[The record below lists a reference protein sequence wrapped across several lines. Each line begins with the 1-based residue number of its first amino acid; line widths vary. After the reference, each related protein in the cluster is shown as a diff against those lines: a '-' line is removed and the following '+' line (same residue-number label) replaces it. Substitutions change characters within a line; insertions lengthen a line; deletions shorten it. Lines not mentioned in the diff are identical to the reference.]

1 MAVVSRAVALQEL
14 WNLVLI
20 LVNIVSVI
28 VYKLQLLSV
37 LMLYKVKHLIVEKK
51 EKDFYCLQ
59 IIFTDSEGLH

>member
-1 MAVVSRAVALQEL
+1 MNVCVVSRAVALQEL

-37 LMLYKVKHLIVEKK
+37 LMLYKVKHLIVE
-51 EKDFYCLQ
+51 EKRFLLPANHIY
-59 IIFTDSEGLH
+59 